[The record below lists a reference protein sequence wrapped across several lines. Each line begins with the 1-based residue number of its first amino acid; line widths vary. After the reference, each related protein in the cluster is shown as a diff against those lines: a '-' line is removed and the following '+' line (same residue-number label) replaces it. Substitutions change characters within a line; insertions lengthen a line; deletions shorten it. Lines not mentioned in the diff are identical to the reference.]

1 MTHFTEDA
9 TKLLRTAMILVA
21 GVSFLFSFALFFQK
35 DLRPGLILLFVTIL
49 FGSSA
54 YGLKTKHQWAT
65 HLSFILTALMA
76 GRVYFEPGL
85 LRSTVFPIFW
95 LMILAVPLVALL
107 ESVQIEAWVARWRQ
121 KA

>member
-1 MTHFTEDA
+1 MTQFTEDA
-9 TKLLRTAMILVA
+9 TKLLGTAMIIVA
-21 GVSFLFSFALFFQK
+21 GVSLLFSLALFFQR
-35 DLRPGLILLFVTIL
+35 DLPPGLILLFVAIL

-54 YGLKTKHQWAT
+54 YGLKTKHPWAT

-76 GRVYFEPGL
+76 VRVYFEPGL

-95 LMILAVPLVALL
+95 LMILAVPLAAHL
-107 ESVQIEAWVARWRQ
+107 ESVQIEAWVARRRQ